1 MIIKIEIS
9 DETLQAIKDGKYVDG
24 SIKVNEP
31 GKKPAPYVFRQFNR
45 KADRYK
51 QDRTILTLEH
61 GWVKESAQRIKLY
74 ESVPKTIGVKRMS
87 DVLTR
92 ETDDAVTAIA
102 NLKI

>member
-31 GKKPAPYVFRQFNR
+31 GKKHAPYVFRQFNR

-51 QDRTILTLEH
+51 QDRTILNLEH